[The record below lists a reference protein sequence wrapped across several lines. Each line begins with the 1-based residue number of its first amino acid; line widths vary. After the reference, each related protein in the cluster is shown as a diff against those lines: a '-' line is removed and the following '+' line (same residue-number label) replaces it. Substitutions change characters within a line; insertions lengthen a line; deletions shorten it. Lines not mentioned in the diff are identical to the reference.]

1 MITKI
6 AKEYRWEMSH
16 RLPFHDGLCK
26 NIHGHSYKMRVELS
40 GNLNENSMVMDYY
53 GIDRIVK
60 PAIEVFDHSFLCDEN
75 DSMMLNFLKEN
86 NFRYF
91 TIPNFTTVENILTYF
106 IDKFKPEFGK
116 FVNLQLL
123 KVRVYETEDAFAERE
138 ISLV

>member
-26 NIHGHSYKMRVELS
+26 NIHGHSYKMRVEIT

-53 GIDRIVK
+53 GIDRIVR

-75 DSMMLNFLKEN
+75 DSIMLSFLKEN

-91 TIPNFTTVENILTYF
+91 TISNFTTVENILTYF
-106 IDKFKPEFGK
+106 IEKFKPEFGK
-116 FVNLQLL
+116 FGNLQLL
-123 KVRVYETEDAFAERE
+123 KVRVYETENSFAERE
-138 ISLV
+138 IAI